1 MKTIIKYELVI
12 NEALRSALNYHTPDE
27 QINEFIRDN
36 VLTDRQENYIFLC
49 NKNEQGVLC
58 LRFSGGGRP
67 VSDAV
72 KGVTP

>member
-1 MKTIIKYELVI
+1 MVHIW
-12 NEALRSALNYHTPDE
+12 
-27 QINEFIRDN
+27 DN
-36 VLTDRQENYIFLC
+36 ILTDRQENYIFLC

>member
-1 MKTIIKYELVI
+1 MVHIW
-12 NEALRSALNYHTPDE
+12 
-27 QINEFIRDN
+27 DN
-36 VLTDRQENYIFLC
+36 VLTDRQTDRQENYIFLC

-67 VSDAV
+67 VSDTV

>member
-1 MKTIIKYELVI
+1 MVHIW
-12 NEALRSALNYHTPDE
+12 
-27 QINEFIRDN
+27 DN
-36 VLTDRQENYIFLC
+36 VLTDKKTIYFCVTRMNR
-49 NKNEQGVLC
+49 GVLC

>member
-1 MKTIIKYELVI
+1 MVHIW
-12 NEALRSALNYHTPDE
+12 
-27 QINEFIRDN
+27 DN
-36 VLTDRQENYIFLC
+36 ILTDRQTDRQIDKKTIYFC
-49 NKNEQGVLC
+49 VTRMNKGVLC

>member
-1 MKTIIKYELVI
+1 MVHIW
-12 NEALRSALNYHTPDE
+12 
-27 QINEFIRDN
+27 DN
-36 VLTDRQENYIFLC
+36 VLTDRQENYIFLY

-58 LRFSGGGRP
+58 LRFSGGVRP

>member
-1 MKTIIKYELVI
+1 MVHIW
-12 NEALRSALNYHTPDE
+12 
-27 QINEFIRDN
+27 DN

-58 LRFSGGGRP
+58 LRFSGGGKVRP

-72 KGVTP
+72 KGVAP

>member
-1 MKTIIKYELVI
+1 MVHIW
-12 NEALRSALNYHTPDE
+12 
-27 QINEFIRDN
+27 DN
-36 VLTDRQENYIFLC
+36 ILTDRQENYIFLC

-58 LRFSGGGRP
+58 LRFSGGCP

>member
-1 MKTIIKYELVI
+1 MVHIW
-12 NEALRSALNYHTPDE
+12 
-27 QINEFIRDN
+27 DN
-36 VLTDRQENYIFLC
+36 VLTDRQTDRQTDREENYIFLC

>member
-1 MKTIIKYELVI
+1 MVHIW
-12 NEALRSALNYHTPDE
+12 
-27 QINEFIRDN
+27 DN
-36 VLTDRQENYIFLC
+36 ILTDRQTDRQIDRQIDKKTIYFC
-49 NKNEQGVLC
+49 VTRMNKGVLC